1 VVSRVDGQQAGVRL
15 NLEGGS
21 LLNREAVGA
30 PVGTVL
36 AVSNLFFNVPA
47 RKKFLKSVGTE
58 KRLIDETVT
67 RYALAYPQARF
78 RLAHDGRITFQTT
91 GSGDHRDVLIAI
103 YGPETA
109 RQLIAIGGDGPA
121 SDPQTATGDLSVAGY
136 ISPPHLN
143 WSNRNRIAI
152 YVNNRWIKDNRLTY
166 AVVQA
171 YHTLL
176 PNGRYPMALIF
187 VTMAPEHV
195 DVNVHPAKT
204 EVRFRQANMIFGA
217 VQRAVRAALVAEGPV
232 PSAGHFASLGTSNW
246 AQGHQTAFSRREPG
260 GGLDHEDAG
269 WNSPPDSG
277 LPGIPTGRTEE
288 GRLPIIRVIGQVGS
302 AYIITEGPDG
312 LYLIDQHAAHER
324 ILYEQF
330 MADWRASESPK
341 IATQGLISG
350 QTVDLSPAQM
360 SMVEEYNDLLGQ
372 IGFDIELF
380 GPKTIMVRG
389 IPGLLTNLDP
399 ARAIMGVIEELEAG
413 ETPLVG
419 AIEERIIL
427 RVCKSA
433 AVKAGQILSMTEMEA
448 MVRQLEACQTPLT
461 CPHGRPTTIYLSV
474 SQLARE
480 FGRR

>member
-1 VVSRVDGQQAGVRL
+1 L

-47 RKKFLKSVGTE
+47 RKKFLKSVGAE
-58 KRLIDETVT
+58 KRIIDETVT
-67 RYALAYPQARF
+67 RYALAYPQVRF

-91 GSGDHRDVLIAI
+91 GSADHRDVLVAI
-103 YGPETA
+103 YGPERA
-109 RQLIAIGGDGPA
+109 RQLITIGGDGLP
-121 SDPQTATGDLSVAGY
+121 SDPQTSTGDLFVAGY

-152 YVNNRWIKDNRLTY
+152 YVNNRWIKDNRLTF
-166 AVVQA
+166 AAVQA

-176 PNGRYPMALIF
+176 PSGRYPMALIF
-187 VTMAPEHV
+187 VTMAAEDV
-195 DVNVHPAKT
+195 DVNVHPAKI
-204 EVRFRQANMIFGA
+204 EVRFRQANLIFGA
-217 VQRAVRAALVAEGPV
+217 VQRAVRAALVAEGPI
-232 PSAGHFASLGTSNW
+232 PSAGHFASFGTSNW
-246 AQGHQTAFSRREPG
+246 PGQGHQPAFSRREPDG
-260 GGLDHEDAG
+260 GMDHEGAS
-269 WNSPPDSG
+269 WNSPPDGG
-277 LPGIPTGRTEE
+277 LPGIPTGSSEE

-330 MADWRASESPK
+330 MADWGASESPK

-350 QTVDLSPAQM
+350 QAVDLSPAQIG
-360 SMVEEYNDLLGQ
+360 MVEEHRDLLGQ

-389 IPGLLTNLDP
+389 VPGLLTNLDP

-419 AIEERIIL
+419 AIEDRIIL
-427 RVCKSA
+427 RVCKTA
-433 AVKAGQILSMTEMEA
+433 AVKAGQSLTMTEMEA